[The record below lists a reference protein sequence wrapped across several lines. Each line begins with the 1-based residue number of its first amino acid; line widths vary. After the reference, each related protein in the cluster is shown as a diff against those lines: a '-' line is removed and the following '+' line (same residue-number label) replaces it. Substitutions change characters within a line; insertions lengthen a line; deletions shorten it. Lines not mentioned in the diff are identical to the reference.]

1 MVILHSLGALK
12 APHRRR
18 RTHDASEVK
27 REHVRVRDLAIRDG
41 RDKATDAARKHRQAE
56 KDANHAV
63 AARGGAR

>member
-27 REHVRVRDLAIRDG
+27 REHVGLRHFAIRDR
-41 RDKATDAARKHRQAE
+41 RDKAADSARKHRQAKE
-56 KDANHAV
+56 DANHAV